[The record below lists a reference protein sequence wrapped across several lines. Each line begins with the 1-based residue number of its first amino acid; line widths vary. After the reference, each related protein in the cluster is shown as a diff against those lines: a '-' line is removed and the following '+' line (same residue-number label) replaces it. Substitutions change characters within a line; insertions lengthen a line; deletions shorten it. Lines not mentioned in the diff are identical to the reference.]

1 MIRIHIPEFTDLLD
15 KLIFQYEHIY
25 CRVVVKS
32 VDLVISAL
40 QAGEKSCSTEYLFP
54 RKDGSMQKLQI
65 RSGLHAEE
73 ACGGNSRLPK
83 VR

>member
-1 MIRIHIPEFTDLLD
+1 MLNRTPLF
-15 KLIFQYEHIY
+15 
-25 CRVVVKS
+25 
-32 VDLVISAL
+32 

-73 ACGGNSRLPK
+73 ACGGNSKLPK
-83 VR
+83 VRDYPLLHLYLILGKPWLHY